1 MTPGYSTLGFTG
13 RCCEILFQIKALGQ
27 SLGYLSTWTI
37 SPWGLWNFPV
47 AGIAR
52 ICTNGLC
59 EDSSFRLIPAKGRL
73 TLPQLRAGVKD
84 ISLISESYKA
94 PVSLLLISSVL
105 PQPLTSKFSYLLN
118 SLWKR
123 RWVCASL
130 FCHLGST
137 PNMSS
142 FPWSSATCWV
152 CKIRKQKLFASF
164 TVTEY
169 RLSDIFL
176 KLHIILLLELHF
188 LKVLFL
194 IK

>member
-1 MTPGYSTLGFTG
+1 MTSGYSTLGFTG

-105 PQPLTSKFSYLLN
+105 TQPLTSKFSYLLVTFVLLCGKGGECVHLC
-118 SLWKR
+118 SAILDPLLICPLFPDHLQLAE
-123 RWVCASL
+123 CAK
-130 FCHLGST
+130 LGSR
-137 PNMSS
+137 SYS
-142 FPWSSATCWV
+142 QVS
-152 CKIRKQKLFASF
+152 
-164 TVTEY
+164 
-169 RLSDIFL
+169 
-176 KLHIILLLELHF
+176 LLLNIGCQIYF
-188 LKVLFL
+188 
-194 IK
+194 